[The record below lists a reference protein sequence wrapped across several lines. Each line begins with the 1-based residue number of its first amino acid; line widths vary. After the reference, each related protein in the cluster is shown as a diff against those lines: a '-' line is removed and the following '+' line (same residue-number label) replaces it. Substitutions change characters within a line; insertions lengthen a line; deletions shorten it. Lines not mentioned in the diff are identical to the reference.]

1 MNAIRSLLAATDFSD
16 HARNGLARA
25 ACIAA
30 EQQAA
35 LVLLHVMSGPSLR
48 SLRDLLDQPA
58 DVEAKLI
65 AEAKRTL
72 DQVATDIAG
81 EHHVPVTSRVEIG
94 VVLTEILTVAEQADL
109 LVMGACGMNPI
120 RDLILGSTAERLLGK
135 CMRPALVVK
144 RAPQDTYRRVI
155 VPVDFSPY
163 SASVLMAAMRI
174 APKSQIYVCHA
185 FDVPFE
191 GKLWIAGASD
201 EKIHKYRAQARQ
213 QALTAIRDLIE
224 RIGGGS
230 VFPMSSVV
238 ERGDATRVILDKE
251 AEYNPDL
258 IVISKHG
265 RSALEEFFLG
275 SVTRH
280 ILSDSQCDVLVV
292 NEKRPE

>member
-1 MNAIRSLLAATDFSD
+1 MNAIRSLVAATDFSD

-35 LVLLHVMSGPSLR
+35 LVLLHVMNGPSLK
-48 SLRDLLDQPA
+48 SLRDLLGQPA
-58 DVEAKLI
+58 DVEARLI
-65 AEAKRTL
+65 NEVKCTL
-72 DQVATDIAG
+72 DQIAADIAG
-81 EHHVPVTSRVEIG
+81 ERQVPVTSRVEIG
-94 VVLTEILTVAEQADL
+94 TVLTEILTAAEQADL
-109 LVMGACGMNPI
+109 LVMGAHGVSPI
-120 RDLILGSTAERLLGK
+120 RDLIFGSTAERLLGK

-144 RAPQDTYRRVI
+144 RAPQDAYWRVL

-163 SASVLMAAMRI
+163 SASVLRAAMRI

-191 GKLWIAGASD
+191 GKLWLAGASN
-201 EKIHKYRAQARQ
+201 EKIDNYRVQARQ
-213 QALTAIRDLIE
+213 KALTAIRDLIE
-224 RIGGGS
+224 RVGGRNA
-230 VFPMSSVV
+230 FHISSVI
-238 ERGDATRVILDKE
+238 ERGDATQVILNKE
-251 AEYNPDL
+251 TEYNADL
-258 IVISKHG
+258 IVIGKHG

-280 ILSDSQCDVLVV
+280 ILSNSKCDVLVV